1 MTSLGITTPSVIDPD
16 AVARMSWAEVLRVR
30 RGLELRGDATEER
43 PQGRPRRPFGFV
55 RDPGA
60 EGYDRGSGDY
70 PGKAPWEGPKR
81 ASLTADMPLGL
92 STDDDWCS
100 ADENVARQRATS
112 VRPRYSLESLP
123 VQPVKERMVSVPSR
137 TAEMDASID
146 DLMANLTRRNS
157 AVERRELEV
166 EAALEAMHRQNDEEK
181 ARTAAR
187 MWREEREERGLPGLL
202 AGHTPR
208 LSEEAPAAATSRS
221 LLAATRYSPGD
232 HEDEY
237 DDTVDKV
244 RPTLELGLEEDTVG
258 DGSPRGSVLSSLA
271 DSISSAGELARKGS
285 DRLPCHLARQLPA
298 EGPTGADR
306 PGMARKQRAV
316 DDSVAT
322 SFVTESSD
330 PARENQASGRGEY
343 DDEPSRQSDNAV
355 RRESGGTDNAVRRES
370 GGTDDADDSL
380 FHEESGYHSYSYSD
394 TSSGQRHLKGAE
406 YDDVSMCPSHF
417 DGDAMGASVRGS
429 SVSDIHLEVAL
440 PPVEYS
446 DAEVPFEYR
455 SRAVPL
461 REKKRK
467 VSLEEGLITPHEAP
481 KDVRAAKEAVP
492 RPPPPPKTAV
502 AHKRCCVVM

>member
-1 MTSLGITTPSVIDPD
+1 MTSLGIATAGVLGPD

-30 RGLELRGDATEER
+30 RSLELRDATEER
-43 PQGRPRRPFGFV
+43 PRVPWKRPFGLV
-55 RDPGA
+55 RCPGA

-81 ASLTADMPLGL
+81 ASLTADMPLRL

-157 AVERRELEV
+157 AIERRELEV
-166 EAALEAMHRQNDEEK
+166 EAALEAMHRQNEEEK

-187 MWREEREERGLPGLL
+187 MWREEREERGLPELL

-244 RPTLELGLEEDTVG
+244 LPTLELGLEEDTVE

-271 DSISSAGELARKGS
+271 DSIGSAGELARRGS

-306 PGMARKQRAV
+306 PGMARKRRAV

-322 SFVTESSD
+322 SFVMESSD

-343 DDEPSRQSDNAV
+343 DDEPSSP
-355 RRESGGTDNAVRRES
+355 SDNAVRRES
-370 GGTDDADDSL
+370 GGTDDADDS
-380 FHEESGYHSYSYSD
+380 FFQQESGHYSYSYSD
-394 TSSGQRHLKGAE
+394 TSSGQRHLEGAE
-406 YDDVSMCPSHF
+406 YGNVSMCPSHF
-417 DGDAMGASVRGS
+417 HGDALGASVRGS

-461 REKKRK
+461 REKKKK

>member
-1 MTSLGITTPSVIDPD
+1 MTSLGIATPSVIDPD

-30 RGLELRGDATEER
+30 RSLELRGDATEER
-43 PQGRPRRPFGFV
+43 PPGRPRRPFGFV
-55 RDPGA
+55 RGPGP

-81 ASLTADMPLGL
+81 AFLTPDMPLGS

-123 VQPVKERMVSVPSR
+123 AQPVKERMVSFSSP
-137 TAEMDASID
+137 TAELDASID
-146 DLMANLTRRNS
+146 DLMANLTRRNF
-157 AVERRELEV
+157 AIERRELEV
-166 EAALEAMHRQNDEEK
+166 EAALEAMHRQNEEEK

-187 MWREEREERGLPGLL
+187 MWSEEREERGLPEIL
-202 AGHTPR
+202 AGDTP
-208 LSEEAPAAATSRS
+208 RS

-244 RPTLELGLEEDTVG
+244 RPSLELGLEEDTVG

-271 DSISSAGELARKGS
+271 DSIGSAGELAWRGS
-285 DRLPCHLARQLPA
+285 DRLPRHLARQLPA
-298 EGPTGADR
+298 EGPTGGDR
-306 PGMARKQRAV
+306 PGVARRQRAV

-330 PARENQASGRGEY
+330 PARDNQTPGREEY
-343 DDEPSRQSDNAV
+343 DDESRSQS
-355 RRESGGTDNAVRRES
+355 DNAVRRES
-370 GGTDDADDSL
+370 GGTDDADDS
-380 FHEESGYHSYSYSD
+380 FYQGESGYYSYSD
-394 TSSGQRHLKGAE
+394 TSSGQRHLEDAE

-417 DGDAMGASVRGS
+417 SVDALGASVRNS

-461 REKKRK
+461 REKKKK
-467 VSLEEGLITPHEAP
+467 VPLEEGLITPHEAP

-492 RPPPPPKTAV
+492 PPPPPPPKTAV